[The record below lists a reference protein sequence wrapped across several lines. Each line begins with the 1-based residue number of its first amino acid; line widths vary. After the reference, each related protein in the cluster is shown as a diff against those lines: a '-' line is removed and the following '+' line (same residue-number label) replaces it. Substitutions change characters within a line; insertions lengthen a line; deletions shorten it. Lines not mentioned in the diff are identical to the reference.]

1 MKAILNDAFGIR
13 KSSEQIRVAH
23 LFRLTVIL
31 LFTLAFGSAQLGL
44 AAHKSATQRRSL
56 NESLT
61 NYQFQSLDINHFLQ
75 QANSREAIKLQLQD
89 RTFEIALEA
98 RDLRAPSYTAV
109 ESLAN
114 GGSRIVE
121 RTPVRTYRGTLGPNT
136 EGQARFS
143 FSGGTMDALILTPE
157 EWYFVE
163 PLKRYLPQA
172 QSSDVVVYKRSD
184 IRSDALGD
192 CGLVSAE
199 KLVAGIGSLPPIST
213 IVINGVPTTLAVE
226 LATEA
231 DFEYVTA
238 LGGSSNA
245 NNEILNVMNQVE
257 GLYQTQLGLTF
268 SVVFQHTWD
277 TDTDPYSSTDPSTML
292 QEFTS
297 YWNANFKSVYRD
309 MSHMWTGRNMDGSVV
324 GIAWKSVTC
333 SKNNSYGVSQRLTGT
348 PGKYILTAH
357 EMGHNFGADHVS
369 ASNAGQSDCG
379 NTIMN
384 ASIGT
389 GFTFCQYSK
398 DQINTHV
405 SSHSSCLTSGM
416 TAPTGLTA
424 TAVSSSQIS
433 LAWQD
438 SNSGIAG
445 FKIYRKTGASG
456 SYAQITEVPS
466 SDRNYTD
473 AGLSPSTTYFYRIS
487 ATTGSSDS
495 PYSNESS
502 ATTSGISLA
511 ISGFSPA
518 SGPVATQV
526 TIQGSGFT
534 SLTGVQ
540 FNGVTA
546 TYTTISASEISA
558 IVPASATTGPIRVST
573 ASTAVNS
580 VSAFNVTNVT
590 TCSFALNST
599 GQSLPAAGGGG
610 SFSISA
616 DSGCGW
622 TATSNVSWISVTS
635 GTPGTGSGSV
645 SFDVAANS
653 STSSRIGVITAGESS
668 FTVSQAGA
676 QLVCSYILSSTS
688 LQIPASGGTSQVS
701 VSASA
706 GCNWTATSLA
716 SWINITSGN
725 AGSGD
730 GVVSFSVLSNPGPGT
745 RSGSLVVAGQ
755 SVTVNEAVPS
765 TGGNG
770 NVSLFVPVVLAS
782 GGLNGSTFISEL
794 TVSNRGSRDASL
806 TLTYRPAFGA
816 GGGTVNDVLKAGL
829 QRIIPNAI
837 DYLRSLGLPIPAT
850 GNQGGT
856 LTVAFSGLLS
866 ATDAGVSVRTTTS
879 VTGGRAG
886 LAYPGVGGGQTFTG
900 PLILAGLRQNSQ
912 DRSNVAIQNSGA
924 PTDGPVTLRL
934 TVFSGEANK
943 PQSYTLPDEV
953 LDPGAFKQ
961 FSGILN
967 SYGFSYPNGYVRV
980 EKRNGAAPFY
990 AYAVINDQSNSDG
1003 SFVPPIPENALN
1015 GKVQLTLPVVVEAN
1029 SFSTELI
1036 VTNWTGSP
1044 KDLLCSF
1051 VSSGIQTADSSASFP
1066 IHVEP
1071 HEQII
1076 LPELVQKLRDSGVAG
1091 IGSRGPSLA
1100 GPLFVRAANGDLGGI
1115 GVSAR
1120 TSAPGASGRFGLFY
1134 GSTPNGLAA
1143 SGNAWVYGLVQDSE
1157 NRSNLALVNT
1167 GETDNS
1173 PNQFRI
1179 ELFDGST
1186 GALVATIQNF
1196 TVESKAWKQIGSVL
1210 AINAPGTKQGYAK
1223 ITRVSGN
1230 NPFIAYA
1237 VINDGAQPGE
1247 RTGDGT
1253 FLSSSP

>member
-1 MKAILNDAFGIR
+1 MKATMNNGIGIR
-13 KSSEQIRVAH
+13 KSSGKVQVAH
-23 LFRLTVIL
+23 LARLAAVL
-31 LFTLAFGSAQLGL
+31 LFTLAFGGVQLGL
-44 AAHKSATQRRSL
+44 AAHKPGAQRRSL
-56 NESLT
+56 NESLN
-61 NYQFQSLDINHFLQ
+61 NYQFQSLDINHLLQ

-89 RTFEIALEA
+89 RSFEITLEA

-109 ESLAN
+109 ESLAS
-114 GGSRIVE
+114 GMSRIVE
-121 RTPVRTYRGTLGPNT
+121 RTPVQTYRGSLGPNT
-136 EGQARFS
+136 QGQARFS
-143 FSGGTMDALILTPE
+143 FSGGSMDALILTPE

-163 PLKRYLPQA
+163 PLNRYLPQA

-199 KLVAGIGSLPPIST
+199 KLVAGIGSLPPISS
-213 IVINGVPTTLAVE
+213 IVINGAPTTLAVE

-257 GLYQTQLGLTF
+257 GLYQTELGLTF

-297 YWNANFKSVYRD
+297 HWNTNFKSVNRD
-309 MSHMWTGRNMDGSVV
+309 MAHMWTGRNMDGSVV
-324 GIAWKSVTC
+324 GIAWKGVTC

-348 PGKYILTAH
+348 PAKYILTAH

-369 ASNAGQSDCG
+369 ASNAGQSDCD

-398 DQINTHV
+398 DQMNTHV
-405 SSHSSCLTSGM
+405 STHSSCLTAGM
-416 TAPTGLTA
+416 TAPTGLIA
-424 TAVSSSQIS
+424 TAVSNSQIS
-433 LAWQD
+433 LSWQD
-438 SNSGIAG
+438 SNSGSTG

-456 SYAQITEVPS
+456 SWAQVTAVPS
-466 SDRNYTD
+466 SDRSYTD
-473 AGLSPSTTYFYRIS
+473 TGLSPNTTYFYRI
-487 ATTGSSDS
+487 ATTSGSSDS

-502 ATTSGISLA
+502 ATTSGSGLA
-511 ISGFSPA
+511 FSGFSPT

-526 TIQGSGFT
+526 TIQGSGFV
-534 SLTGVQ
+534 SITGVQ
-540 FNGVTA
+540 FNGMTA
-546 TYTTISASEISA
+546 TYTVISTSEISA

-573 ASTAVNS
+573 ASTTVNS
-580 VSAFNVTNVT
+580 ASSFNVTNVT
-590 TCSFALNST
+590 TCGYALNST
-599 GQSLPAAGGGG
+599 GQAFPATGGVG

-616 DSGCGW
+616 GSGCSW
-622 TATSNVSWISVTS
+622 TATSDVSWISITAGAS
-635 GTPGTGSGSV
+635 GNGNGTV
-645 SFDVAANS
+645 SFDVVTNS
-653 STSSRIGVITAGESS
+653 STSPRNGVITAGGSS
-668 FTVSQAGA
+668 FSVSQAGA
-676 QLVCSYILSSTS
+676 QLVCTYILSSAS
-688 LQIPASGGTSQVS
+688 FQIPASGGTAQVS
-701 VSASA
+701 VSTAA
-706 GCNWTATSLA
+706 GCTWTAASLT
-716 SWINITSGN
+716 SWINMTSGN
-725 AGSGD
+725 PGNGD
-730 GVVSFSVLSNPGPGT
+730 GVVSFSIASNPGPGT

-755 SVTVNEAVPS
+755 TVTVNEALPS

-770 NVSLFVPVVLAS
+770 VVTFFVPVVLAS
-782 GGLNGSTFISEL
+782 GGMNGSFFTSEL
-794 TVSNRGSRDASL
+794 TLSNHGSRDASL

-837 DYLRSLGLPIPAT
+837 DYLRLLGLPIPTT
-850 GNQGGT
+850 GSQGGT

-866 ATDAGVSVRTTTS
+866 AADAGVSVRTTTS

-886 LAYPGVGGGQTFTG
+886 LAYSAIGGGQTFTN

-924 PTDGPVTLRL
+924 PTDGPITLRL
-934 TVFSGEANK
+934 TVFSGEANN
-943 PQSYTLPDEV
+943 PQSTTLPDEV
-953 LDPGAFKQ
+953 LEPGAFKQ

-980 EKRNGAAPFY
+980 EKRSGTAPFY

-1003 SFVPPIPENALN
+1003 SFVPPIPANALN

-1036 VTNWTGSP
+1036 VTNWTGST

-1051 VSSGIQTADSSASFP
+1051 VSPGIQTADASASFP
-1066 IHVEP
+1066 IHVQP

-1076 LPELVQKLRDSGVAG
+1076 LSELVQKLRDWGLEGVG
-1091 IGSRGPSLA
+1091 PRGPSLV
-1100 GPLFVRAANGDLGGI
+1100 GPLFVRPASGDLSGI
-1115 GVSAR
+1115 AVSAR
-1120 TSAPGASGRFGLFY
+1120 TSAPGDSGRFGLFY

-1143 SGNAWVYGLVQDSE
+1143 SGSAWVYGLVQDSE

-1173 PNQFRI
+1173 TDHFRI

-1186 GALVATIQNF
+1186 GALVATIQDF
-1196 TVESKAWKQIGSVL
+1196 TVESNAWKQIGSIL
-1210 AINAPGTKQGYAK
+1210 AIHAPGTEQGYAR
-1223 ITRVSGN
+1223 ITRFSGN

-1237 VINDGAQPGE
+1237 VVNDGAHPGE